1 MAKTLIIVESPAKTK
16 TLKNFLGSDFM
27 VEASVGHV
35 RDLPEHRMGV
45 DIENDFEPT
54 YRVVTDR
61 KEVVAKLKKAAAA
74 ADTIYLASD
83 PDREGEAIAWHLAEA
98 LKLKQPK
105 RIQFNEIT
113 KQAVLESLERPRDV
127 DMDRVNAQQ
136 ARRVL
141 DRLIGYMISPLLSR
155 RVQRGL
161 SAGRVQSVALRLI
174 CEREREIQAFIP
186 TEYWSLTAHLSPTKP
201 EKEFRFLSRLTHRAG
216 EKIVPGNQ
224 AEMDTVLL
232 ELDGALYRVAEVKKR
247 EQKRNAYAPFI
258 TSTLQQ
264 EAARKLGFTS
274 RKTMQIAQ
282 QLYEGLEL
290 GASGSIGLITYM
302 RTDSV
307 RVAAEAQAEAR
318 GYIVEEMGANYVPA
332 TPNQFKTRSEAQD
345 AHEAIRPTS
354 VLREPEA
361 VRQYLDQ
368 DQLNLYRL
376 IWQRFLA
383 SQMSPA
389 IFDVTTVDIAAAQP
403 APDAIPYTFRS
414 TGSVERFDGFLR
426 VYVEGK
432 DVEESEEDQT
442 APLPPLTVGQPLDL
456 LKLEPKQH
464 FTEPP
469 PRYSE
474 ATIVKALEE
483 KGIGRPST
491 YASIISVLRDRE
503 YVELISRRF
512 HPTVL
517 GFTVN
522 DKLVKHFQDYVNVQF
537 TADMESKLDEVE
549 EGHQEWKALLRTFYA
564 PFDDAVKTAW
574 KEMEDS
580 REQPEETEFRCP
592 ATDRVMLRRKGR
604 FGPFVSCSGYP
615 ECKKILKMNADG
627 TPVEGLNFRCGLE
640 PAEEAPP
647 KEAFVLPDGSKYECP
662 DGHGV
667 MVQRMSARGPFL
679 GCSAYPKCRSTLKLS
694 PEGLVVEGQS
704 FTCTLGKPAAKRGAK
719 AKASTKS
726 TASSTTKRT
735 TKTTTKSTS
744 AAAPRTSRKKASS
757 EE

>member
-1 MAKTLIIVESPAKTK
+1 M
-16 TLKNFLGSDFM
+16 
-27 VEASVGHV
+27 
-35 RDLPEHRMGV
+35 
-45 DIENDFEPT
+45 
-54 YRVVTDR
+54 
-61 KEVVAKLKKAAAA
+61 
-74 ADTIYLASD
+74 
-83 PDREGEAIAWHLAEA
+83 
-98 LKLKQPK
+98 
-105 RIQFNEIT
+105 
-113 KQAVLESLERPRDV
+113 
-127 DMDRVNAQQ
+127 NAQQ

-174 CEREREIQAFIP
+174 CEREREIQAFVP
-186 TEYWSLTAHLSPTKP
+186 VEYWSLTAHLSPTAPQKP
-201 EKEFRFLSRLTHRAG
+201 FRFASRLTHRAG
-216 EKIVPGNQ
+216 EKLVPGSQ
-224 AEMDTVLL
+224 AEMDTVLK
-232 ELDGALYRVAEVKKR
+232 ELDGAAYRVADVKKR
-247 EQKRNAYAPFI
+247 EQKRNPYAPFI

-274 RKTMQIAQ
+274 RRTMQVAQ

-290 GASGSIGLITYM
+290 GKDGSIGLITYM

-307 RVAAEAQAEAR
+307 RVANEAQTEAR
-318 GYIVEEMGANYVPA
+318 AYITQKMGTKYVPEK
-332 TPNQFKTRSEAQD
+332 PSQFKSRNEAQD
-345 AHEAIRPTS
+345 AHEAVRPTS
-354 VLREPEA
+354 VLREPDSI
-361 VRQYLDQ
+361 RQFLDQ
-368 DQLNLYRL
+368 DQMNLYRL
-376 IWQRFLA
+376 IWQRFVA

-389 IFDVTTVDIAAAQP
+389 IFDVTTVDITAAQ
-403 APDAIPYTFRS
+403 AGADAVSYTFRA

-432 DVEESEEDQT
+432 DVEESEDEQQ
-442 APLPPLTVGQPLDL
+442 APLPPLTVGQLLDL
-456 LKLEPKQH
+456 LELLPKQH

-512 HPTVL
+512 HPTTL

-537 TADMESKLDEVE
+537 TADMESRLDEVE
-549 EGHQEWKALLRTFYA
+549 EGHQEWKDLLRTFYT
-564 PFDDAVKTAW
+564 PFDEAVKTAW

-580 REQPEETEFRCP
+580 REQPEETEYRCP
-592 ATDRVMLRRKGR
+592 KTDRVMLRRKGR

-627 TPVEGLNFRCGLE
+627 TPVEGLDFRCGLE
-640 PAEEAPP
+640 PAEEQPA
-647 KEAFVLPDGSKYECP
+647 KEAFVLPDGTSYECP
-662 DGHGV
+662 DGNGV

-694 PEGLVVEGQS
+694 PDGLLAEGQS
-704 FTCTLGKPAAKRGAK
+704 FTCTFGKAAAKRGTK
-719 AKASTKS
+719 AKTSSKA
-726 TASSTTKRT
+726 ASTTKKAAGASTVKKRT
-735 TKTTTKSTS
+735 TTATRKTLKE
-744 AAAPRTSRKKASS
+744 AASDD
-757 EE
+757 